1 MQTASSEFSVSG
13 TFPLGPR
20 RSQEAWSPA
29 ALPEDP
35 TLPPVPSPRPSP
47 QCWGVFGP
55 LFTASSAGCGRGG
68 SVLLPGAVTV
78 ARPCVTSVP
87 LPGGLSAKRGVGG
100 GGGRGQGRHQH
111 PRGQAVQH
119 GREGL
124 SRERQASGGTRVP
137 RAVLPGPRPC
147 PGGFWSEPHVGLD
160 FRAPA
165 GRCPL
170 GLADCDPRE
179 AKRRPSAT
187 SKLNK
192 PVSTWA
198 VPPRRSA
205 VSAPRGGAWGRP
217 RGRSR
222 GLLAQGAT
230 G

>member
-1 MQTASSEFSVSG
+1 MLGGLRASIYCVF
-13 TFPLGPR
+13 R
-20 RSQEAWSPA
+20 RLWP
-29 ALPEDP
+29 
-35 TLPPVPSPRPSP
+35 
-47 QCWGVFGP
+47 
-55 LFTASSAGCGRGG
+55 GG
-68 SVLLPGAVTV
+68 SVLLPGAVMV

-100 GGGRGQGRHQH
+100 SGGRGAAGAAGEAAASTHVGEPHSMVGRGC
-111 PRGQAVQH
+111 PVSARPA
-119 GREGL
+119 L
-124 SRERQASGGTRVP
+124 QASGGTRVP

-147 PGGFWSEPHVGLD
+147 PGGFWREPRVGLD

-187 SKLNK
+187 SKLNE
-192 PVSTWA
+192 PVSTRA